1 MQDLPNRTP
10 LPPAWTV
17 LTTRTG
23 LRLYVRPVERDDRDR
38 LEAFLDGLAHEDL
51 RFRFLTPLARP
62 SRSLLDALVAVDHVR
77 TEDYLAFAEADG
89 KKALVA
95 SAMLAADP
103 NMERAEVAI
112 AVRPDHKQCG
122 VGWTL
127 LDFVARNA
135 RARGIKRL
143 ESIECRDN
151 RAAIGLEQEMGFTAG
166 PYPGDPGLTLV
177 CKELARPAAAETRAA
192 Q

>member
-1 MQDLPNRTP
+1 MQDILKSNP
-10 LPPAWTV
+10 LLAAWAV

-23 LRLYVRPVERDDRDR
+23 LRLYVRPVNPEDREP
-38 LEAFLDGLAHEDL
+38 LEAFLAGLAQDDL
-51 RFRFLTPLARP
+51 RFRFLTPLTKP

-77 TEDYLAFAEADG
+77 TEDYLAFVEVDG
-89 KKALVA
+89 RKELVA

-103 NMERAEVAI
+103 SLERAEVAI
-112 AVRPDHKQCG
+112 AVRPDCKQRG

-127 LDFVARNA
+127 LDFVARDA

-151 RAAIGLEQEMGFTAG
+151 RAAIDLEKEMGFTAA
-166 PYPGDPGLTLV
+166 PYPGDATLTLV
-177 CKELARPAAAETRAA
+177 CKTLNGAD
-192 Q
+192 